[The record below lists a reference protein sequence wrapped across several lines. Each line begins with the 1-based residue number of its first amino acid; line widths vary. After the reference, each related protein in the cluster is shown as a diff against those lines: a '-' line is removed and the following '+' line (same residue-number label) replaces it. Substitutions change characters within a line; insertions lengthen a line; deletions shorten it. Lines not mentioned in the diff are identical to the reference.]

1 MPKTQQELDDLKA
14 QWKADPCWDLYGTEG
29 FEDHKDE
36 LYTYQ
41 EKMERQWAEEY
52 YAKMTKPAEFM
63 KCSFECAV
71 YITELEMR
79 IEKLENA
86 NA

>member
-1 MPKTQQELDDLKA
+1 MPKTQKEIDDLKA
-14 QWKADPCWDLYGTEG
+14 QWKADPCWDLFATEG

-52 YAKMTKPAEFM
+52 RDRITAASLVMNCAFETAE
-63 KCSFECAV
+63 
-71 YITELEMR
+71 YIVSLEAR
-79 IEKLENA
+79 IEKLEA
-86 NA
+86 AK